1 MIILFAAAILTLAV
15 GHFFRM
21 LRQSELIKVYE
32 RADKSVLLRS
42 IGAGYSVD
50 FFLPFH
56 IGDIVRGVYLGKKL
70 KNKYTFSFATIFID
84 RLLDVFMVAAIYIII
99 LTTSGEY
106 LGMAAVYSLLALA
119 LTAMI
124 IVSVKSTRIPKLI
137 VLKVSSVFNGKIQ
150 LSILKCVWSGICILK
165 ELIRAANKWL
175 VITYSFI
182 MWGLYL
188 GSYYLFA
195 AAVCGINNA
204 STISVFNDI
213 FGSDSGS
220 TFFKMLFSK
229 GKFPFETA
237 IYFAAALVVV
247 FVFSLML
254 MPFRK
259 KNGRHSEGGKV
270 MPFENDSEQLNFLR
284 EYFSELKSKGYFYE
298 FAAANNDVQ
307 IIKNFSAGS
316 NAITLLCR
324 GDSAVFFRKYAF
336 GADAEKL
343 GEQVG
348 WLERH
353 SGSLPLATVCNIRKN
368 ETMYSYDMPFNAL
381 SSNFFEFIHS
391 MPPERSWDIL
401 NCALATL
408 EENYRKSACAA
419 ADKKTIDE
427 YIGQKVLKNFEKI
440 KNSTTLKSL
449 YKPKVLIVNG
459 VKYKNLRCFEK
470 CLSDYAFWEKI
481 FERDSYADIHG
492 DLTIENIICCEDYPD
507 GYYLIDPNGG
517 NIHNSPNLDYA
528 KLLQSLHGGYEFLMH
543 TASVKTDANSV
554 SYGVISSSAYE
565 RLYAKLR
572 DYMDKDFPQERVRS
586 IYFHEI
592 IHWLRLMPYKIEKD
606 SERAPMFYAGTVRV
620 INEIFDE
627 FAGDMTND

>member
-1 MIILFAAAILTLAV
+1 MNILFAAAVLILAV
-15 GHFFRM
+15 GHSFRM
-21 LRQSELIKVYE
+21 LRWSELIKVYE
-32 RADKSVLLRS
+32 RTDKYVLLRS
-42 IGAGYSVD
+42 ISVGYGVD

-70 KNKYTFSFATIFID
+70 KNKYTFSFATILID
-84 RLLDVFMVAAIYIII
+84 RLLDVFMVAAIYIVI
-99 LTTSGEY
+99 LVTSGEY
-106 LGMAAVYSLLALA
+106 PGMAAVYSLFALA

-124 IVSVKSTRIPKLI
+124 IISVRSARIPKLI
-137 VLKVSSVFNGKIQ
+137 VLKIGSVFNDKIQ

-175 VITYSFI
+175 VVTYSFI
-182 MWGLYL
+182 MWGCYL

-195 AAVCGINNA
+195 AALCGINNA
-204 STISVFNDI
+204 STVSVFNGI

-229 GKFPFETA
+229 GEFPIETA
-237 IYFAAALVVV
+237 IYFAVTLMVI
-247 FVFSLML
+247 FILSLL
-254 MPFRK
+254 LRPIRE
-259 KNGRHSEGGKV
+259 KNGGHSGSGAV
-270 MPFENDSEQLNFLR
+270 MPFTNDSEQLSFLR
-284 EYFSELKSKGYFYE
+284 EYFSELKSNRYFHE

-307 IIKNFSAGS
+307 IMKNCSAGS
-316 NAITLLCR
+316 NAVTLLCR

-336 GADAEKL
+336 GADAVKL

-353 SGSLPLATVCNIRKN
+353 SGSLPLTAVYNIRKD
-368 ETMYSYDMPFNAL
+368 ETMCSYDMPFNAM

-391 MPPERSWDIL
+391 MPLERSWDIL
-401 NCALATL
+401 NRAIAAL
-408 EENYRKSACAA
+408 EENYRKSAYAA

-427 YIGQKVLKNFEKI
+427 YIEQKARKNIEKI
-440 KNSTTLKSL
+440 KNASMLKAL
-449 YKPKVLIVNG
+449 YKPEVLIVNG
-459 VKYKNLRCFEK
+459 VEYKNLRCFEK
-470 CLSDYAFWEKI
+470 YLSDNSFWEKI

-517 NIHNSPNLDYA
+517 NIHNSPDLDYA

-543 TASVKTDANSV
+543 TASVKTDADSV

-565 RLYAKLR
+565 RLYGMLR
-572 DYMDKDFPQERVRS
+572 DYMDKNFPRERVRS

-592 IHWLRLMPYKIEKD
+592 IHWLRLMPYK
-606 SERAPMFYAGTVRV
+606 
-620 INEIFDE
+620 
-627 FAGDMTND
+627 